1 MKLQIALTAFVVT
14 LTTSAAVPVRWTVET
29 SRVQLAQIEAYHGE
43 RTPGETC

>member
-14 LTTSAAVPVRWTVET
+14 LTAPAAVPVRWTVET
-29 SRVQLAQIEAYHGE
+29 SRVQPAQIEAYHGE